1 MIIFKTSYEKTKTKK
16 TNSSLRRISKMK
28 LVKAVQTSKKATFE
42 SMEICSLVKLDFGRL
57 LVLPALK
64 RRLLTKV
71 SSVAYWFL
79 VQISAFV
86 GIRKLP
92 GIPMLTAFTE
102 KLKNLSL
109 GRIVE
114 LP

>member
-1 MIIFKTSYEKTKTKK
+1 MIILRHHMKKKTKK
-16 TNSSLRRISKMK
+16 TNSSLRRISKIE
-28 LVKAVQTSKKATFE
+28 LVKAVQTSKKTTFE
-42 SMEICSLVKLDFGRL
+42 SIEICSLVKLDFGRL

-92 GIPMLTAFTE
+92 GIPMLTSLTE
-102 KLKNLSL
+102 K
-109 GRIVE
+109 
-114 LP
+114 

>member
-1 MIIFKTSYEKTKTKK
+1 MKTKK
-16 TNSSLRRISKMK
+16 QTNKQTNSSLRRISKIK

-64 RRLLTKV
+64 RILLTKV

-79 VQISAFV
+79 LQISAFV
-86 GIRKLP
+86 GIRKLS
-92 GIPMLTAFTE
+92 GIPMLTASPE
-102 KLKNLSL
+102 KKKNLSL

>member
-1 MIIFKTSYEKTKTKK
+1 MKTSYKK
-16 TNSSLRRISKMK
+16 ERKKENSSLSRISKIK
-28 LVKAVQTSKKATFE
+28 LLRAVQTSKKSTFE
-42 SMEICSLVKLDFGRL
+42 SKEIRSLVKLDFGRL

-92 GIPMLTAFTE
+92 GIPMLTALTE
-102 KLKNLSL
+102 K
-109 GRIVE
+109 
-114 LP
+114 

>member
-1 MIIFKTSYEKTKTKK
+1 MIILRHQIKKNK
-16 TNSSLRRISKMK
+16 TNSSLRRISKIK

-64 RRLLTKV
+64 RRFLTKV

-79 VQISAFV
+79 VQISAFLS
-86 GIRKLP
+86 IRKLP
-92 GIPMLTAFTE
+92 GIPMLTALTE
-102 KLKNLSL
+102 KIKEFREDS
-109 GRIVE
+109 
-114 LP
+114 

>member
-1 MIIFKTSYEKTKTKK
+1 MIISSCEKK
-16 TNSSLRRISKMK
+16 NSSFSR
-28 LVKAVQTSKKATFE
+28 TSKIKLLRTVQRCKKSTFE
-42 SMEICSLVKLDFGRL
+42 SKEIRSLDFGPL
-57 LVLPALK
+57 SVLPALK
-64 RRLLTKV
+64 RRLLKKI

-92 GIPMLTAFTE
+92 RNPMLTASTE
-102 KLKNLSL
+102 KLENLSL